1 MDQDEWFD
9 EDEDQFEIPSAEGK
23 AKRAVKRRRPLA
35 DDWEEDEVVW
45 DDWDDDFTAHKH

>member
-9 EDEDQFEIPSAEGK
+9 EDEDQFEIPSDEGK
-23 AKRAVKRRRPLA
+23 PKRAAKRRRLPA

-45 DDWDDDFTAHKH
+45 DDWDD